1 MSTAEFSLHDRLA
14 STEGTVAM
22 SGIEAVVRIPLDQH
36 RADARAGLR
45 TAGLI
50 CGYRGSPVGGMD
62 QVYERNQ
69 EILEANDI
77 RFISGVNEDLGAT
90 AVWGSQL
97 ASLEPNPSFDGV
109 LGMWYGKGPGVD
121 RSGDAF
127 RHANSSGVSPNGG
140 VLAIAG
146 DDPSNKSSTVP
157 SASEWALADQA
168 MPTLFPGNVQEVL
181 DFGRFGYEM
190 SRFCGAWVAM
200 KFVTNVAD
208 GYMTVDP
215 SPDRITILPTTFEVD
230 GQPWRPSQGDELVG
244 AESLRLETELF
255 THRLA
260 AAKAF
265 VAAQGLDRTIGAT
278 GSAKLGI
285 IAAGTCY
292 YETIDALGRLG
303 LTSAMLADLG
313 IRIYKPAMIWP
324 LEPTGLTAF
333 ATDVEELLVI
343 EEKRAFIETQVR
355 DILYGRSDAPRV
367 LGKTDEEGLPLV
379 KMSGALVSDD
389 LLTPLRRRLGRIVPE
404 GTLTAERSRI
414 PVTVSPTETG
424 GTDEPLPNRI
434 PHFCSGCPHNR
445 STVVPEGSKVGGG
458 IGCHSMTMWM
468 DRDTVGLTQM
478 GGEGAQWVGMEP
490 FIDDHHRFQNLGD
503 GTFAHSGS
511 LAIRQAISAGTNVTY
526 KLLFNA
532 TVAMTGGQEAAG
544 EMPVPQITRWLEAE
558 GVTQSV
564 VVAAE
569 PHRYPDDAEWAANT
583 RVEPRDNLDEVQREL
598 RDVAG
603 TTVLIYDQECAA
615 ELRRGRKRGT
625 KVTPTTRVMIDKAIC
640 EGCGHCGEVSNC
652 ASVHPVMTPFG
663 RKTEIHQES
672 CNFDLTCLE
681 GNCPAFVS
689 VEVGPTYRP
698 PKNVAKVPEG
708 QLPPEPVVPQQGSLV
723 FVGIGGTGVV
733 TMSQVVSTA
742 AMLDGRATNSLDQTG
757 LAQKGGT
764 VVSNLRI
771 FGPGE
776 QSAPDSSN
784 YIGDGEADALLLFDL
799 VSGISPNIL
808 NRATS
813 DRTVAVVSSALIPT
827 GAMVSGR
834 GAEEFPELTRF
845 RQALDP
851 VTRAADNLWFD
862 AGGIAQRIFASQPLA
877 NALLLGVAYQK
888 GLVPVRGAS
897 IEKAIELNG
906 VAVDANRDAFRL
918 GRRLATDQS
927 LLTALEDQAAPTET
941 PPKLTG
947 KAAAIAASI
956 ETSPNLADILAWRI
970 PELIAY
976 QDAKYAQKYADQ
988 VKKVRAAELRIGAD
1002 RSDLSE
1008 TVARHLFKL
1017 MAYKDE
1023 YEVARLAL
1031 NSDIADQARERF
1043 GPTAKV
1049 SYRLQPP
1056 SMKVVGYDKKIAVP
1070 ESAGR
1075 KMFLGLVKTKR
1086 LRGTRVDPFGQT
1098 EERRIERQLIDDY
1111 GRLIDTLLGKL
1122 GTGSGTGNNAA
1133 RYDQAVAIADLAD
1146 QIRGYDAIKL
1156 GNVKRYREAL
1166 AQALADW

>member
-1 MSTAEFSLHDRLA
+1 MSTAEFSLNDRLA
-14 STEGTVAM
+14 STEGLVAM

-36 RADARAGLR
+36 RADAVAGLR
-45 TAGLI
+45 TAGLV

-62 QVYERNQ
+62 QVYERNRA
-69 EILEANDI
+69 ILEANDI
-77 RFISGVNEDLGAT
+77 RFINGVNEDLGAT

-97 ASLEPNPSFDGV
+97 ASLEPNPTFDGV

-127 RHANSSGVSPNGG
+127 RHANASGVSPNGG

-215 SPDRITILPTTFEVD
+215 NPDRITILPTTFEVD
-230 GQPWRPSQGDELVG
+230 GQPWRPSQSDQLLG

-255 THRLA
+255 TNRLA
-260 AAKAF
+260 AAQAF
-265 VAAQGLDRTIGAT
+265 VAAQSLDRTIGAT
-278 GSAKLGI
+278 GPAKLGI
-285 IAAGTCY
+285 VAAGTCY
-292 YETIDALGRLG
+292 YEMIDALGRLG
-303 LTSAMLADLG
+303 LTSMMLAELG

-333 ATDVEELLVI
+333 ATDVDELLVI

-355 DILYGRSDAPRV
+355 DILYGRADAPRV

-389 LLTPLRRRLGRIVPE
+389 LVAPLRRRLNRIVPE
-404 GTLTAERSRI
+404 GTLTAERIRI
-414 PVTVSPTETG
+414 PVTITSTSSPTG
-424 GTDEPLPNRI
+424 DDEDLPNRI

-468 DRDTVGLTQM
+468 DRGTVGLTQM

-490 FIDDHHRFQNLGD
+490 FIDDRHRFQNLGD

-511 LAIRQAISAGTNVTY
+511 LAIRQAVSAGTNITY
-526 KLLFNA
+526 KLLYNS

-544 EMPVPQITRWLEAE
+544 DMPVPQITRWLEAE

-569 PHRYPDDAEWAANT
+569 PDRYGADADWAENT
-583 RVEPRDNLDEVQREL
+583 RVEHRDKLDEVQLEL
-598 RDVAG
+598 RDVSG

-625 KVTPTTRVMIDKAIC
+625 KVTPTTRVMIDQAIC
-640 EGCGHCGEVSNC
+640 EGCGDCGEVSNC

-689 VEVGPTYRP
+689 IEIDPTYRP
-698 PKNVAKVPEG
+698 AKAVETVPPG
-708 QLPPEPVVPQQGSLV
+708 DLPSDPTVPDRGSLV

-742 AMLDGRATNSLDQTG
+742 ALLDGRATNSLDQTG

-771 FGPGE
+771 FGPDEDGGTPE
-776 QSAPDSSN
+776 SSN
-784 YIGDGEADALLLFDL
+784 FIGDGEATALLLFDL
-799 VSGISPNIL
+799 VSGISPSIL
-808 NRATS
+808 DRAS
-813 DRTVAVVSSALIPT
+813 PDRTVAVVSSALIPT

-834 GAEEFPELTRF
+834 GAERFPELARF
-845 RQALDP
+845 RQAIDP
-851 VTRAADNLWFD
+851 VTRSSDNLWLD
-862 AGGIAQRIFASQPLA
+862 AGGIAQRIFSSQPLA

-888 GLVPVRGAS
+888 GLVPVSGAS

-906 VAVDANRDAFRL
+906 VAVDRNLEAFRL
-918 GRRLATDQS
+918 GRRLASDDD
-927 LLTALEDQAAPTET
+927 LLAQLEDPGSNADT
-941 PPKLTG
+941 PPRLSG

-956 ETSPNLADILAWRI
+956 ESDDELADVLAWRI
-970 PELIAY
+970 PELIDY
-976 QDAKYAQKYADQ
+976 QDAKYAQKYADK
-988 VKKVRAAELRIGAD
+988 VKLVRSAEVRLTTGC
-1002 RSDLSE
+1002 SDLSQ
-1008 TVARHLFKL
+1008 TVARHLYKL

-1023 YEVARLAL
+1023 YEVARLAMK
-1031 NSDIADQARERF
+1031 SDIADQARARF
-1043 GPTAKV
+1043 GPDAKV

-1070 ESAGR
+1070 ETAGR
-1075 KMFLGLVKTKR
+1075 KMFAGLVKTKR
-1086 LRGTRVDPFGQT
+1086 LRGTRIDPFGQT
-1098 EERRIERQLIDDY
+1098 EERRIERQLIDEY
-1111 GRLIDTLLGKL
+1111 RGLIDTLLAKL
-1122 GTGSGTGNNAA
+1122 TADN
-1133 RYDQAVAIADLAD
+1133 YEQAVRIADLAD
-1146 QIRGYDAIKL
+1146 QIRGYDTVKL
-1156 GNVKRYREAL
+1156 GNVDRYRSAL
-1166 AQALADW
+1166 AAALADWK